1 MSSNQATGLGSD
13 TQALGEGSVGGKQQ
27 FEGQGKD
34 SQAGGRE
41 SGDSESSISGDT
53 SSQPNVNNE
62 YPSNA
67 DAGANFKTDS
77 ESAKFDNAGSSA
89 ATSADQ

>member
-1 MSSNQATGLGSD
+1 MSSNSATGLGSD
-13 TQALGEGSVGGKQQ
+13 NKALGEGSVGGGQQ
-27 FEGQGKD
+27 FSGKGTE

-41 SGDSESSISGDT
+41 MGDSESSLSGDT

-67 DAGANFKTDS
+67 EQGANFKTDS
-77 ESAKFDNAGSSA
+77 ESKKFDASGSSEA
-89 ATSADQ
+89 SSATQ